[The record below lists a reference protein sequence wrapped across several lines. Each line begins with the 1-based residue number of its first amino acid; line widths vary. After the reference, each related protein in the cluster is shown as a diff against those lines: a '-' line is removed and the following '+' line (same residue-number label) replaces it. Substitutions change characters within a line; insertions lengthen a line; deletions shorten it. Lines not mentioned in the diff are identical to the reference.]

1 MVNILTQGSFDN
13 TAHNFPM
20 QHTNTLSLSHHVR
33 QCLAFTVI
41 LVLSTTCESRK
52 LCRKSTEVFQNNG
65 S

>member
-1 MVNILTQGSFDN
+1 MVNILTQGGFDN
-13 TAHNFPM
+13 TG
-20 QHTNTLSLSHHVR
+20 HTFLLDTLSLSLSHHVR